1 MSKKLVFKINNSDIT
16 LDIDNEKYNNLYSLI
31 SNNNDN
37 ITLEFNSNTHIDS
50 FKLNKEN
57 LVNSNN
63 IINNIDPLLTQK
75 DKLDMK
81 LDMGSFCTIVYND
94 NSKKKVNVITKKV
107 SINENSNQVIEIENT
122 KELIESRQGNNNNT
136 ERQEKILRFLRNNSE
151 LENHDTKFLQL
162 LRKLNI
168 EDYNGLNSLIITE
181 KRLPVLA
188 KQNYLKTIKTFINL
202 LIKKKNEGEIMYNN
216 IKIEDIVTNI
226 ML

>member
-1 MSKKLVFKINNSDIT
+1 MDKILFEDHI
-16 LDIDNEKYNNLYSLI
+16 NLYSLI

-168 EDYNGLNSLIITE
+168 EDYNGLNNLIITE

>member
-1 MSKKLVFKINNSDIT
+1 MSKKLVFKIDNSDIE
-16 LDIDNEKYNNLYSLI
+16 LDIDNENYNILYNLI

-50 FKLNKEN
+50 FRLSKDSILNN
-57 LVNSNN
+57 NN
-63 IINNIDPLLTQK
+63 IINNIDPLLTKK
-75 DKLDMK
+75 DKLDIK

-94 NSKKKVNVITKKV
+94 NSKKKVNVITKRV
-107 SINENSNQVIEIENT
+107 SINENSNEVIEIENT
-122 KELIESRQGNNNNT
+122 KEMIESRQGNNNT

-168 EDYNGLNSLIITE
+168 EDFNGLNSLIITE
-181 KRLPVLA
+181 KRLPILA
-188 KQNYLKTIKTFINL
+188 KQNYLKTIKTFISL

>member
-1 MSKKLVFKINNSDIT
+1 MSKKLVFKINNSDIE
-16 LDIDNEKYNNLYSLI
+16 LDIDNENYNILYNLI

-50 FKLNKEN
+50 FRLSKDNI
-57 LVNSNN
+57 VNNN
-63 IINNIDPLLTQK
+63 IINNIDPLLTKK
-75 DKLDMK
+75 DKLDIK

-107 SINENSNQVIEIENT
+107 SINENSNEVIEIENT
-122 KELIESRQGNNNNT
+122 KEMIESRQGNNNT
-136 ERQEKILRFLRNNSE
+136 ERQEKILKFLRNNSE

>member
-1 MSKKLVFKINNSDIT
+1 MSKKLVFKIDNSDIE
-16 LDIDNEKYNNLYSLI
+16 LDIDNENYNILYNLI

-50 FKLNKEN
+50 FRLSKDSILNN
-57 LVNSNN
+57 NN
-63 IINNIDPLLTQK
+63 IINNIDPLLTKK
-75 DKLDMK
+75 DKLDIK

-94 NSKKKVNVITKKV
+94 NSKKKVNVITKRV
-107 SINENSNQVIEIENT
+107 SINENSNEVIEIENT
-122 KELIESRQGNNNNT
+122 KEMIESRQGNNNT

-162 LRKLNI
+162 LRKLNV
-168 EDYNGLNSLIITE
+168 EDFNGLNSLIITE
-181 KRLPVLA
+181 KRLPILA
-188 KQNYLKTIKTFINL
+188 KQNYLKTIKTFISL